1 MLAKSRFNPAAGL
14 ADFWTF
20 IRRPTPY
27 RWTFLALSILP
38 AAGMVYWGM
47 NSTSYG
53 QPERPKITYITT
65 LDPARSD
72 AQIAAENRENQL
84 IRDLRAAEEERFAE
98 AKRDLYKALG
108 KGVGMDVEAI
118 EAEAEAERAAEAARA
133 AREREA
139 LIGAGN
145 SAAPTSES
153 VGQ

>member
-27 RWTFLALSILP
+27 RWTFLSLSILP

-65 LDPARSD
+65 LDPTRSD
-72 AQIAAENRENQL
+72 AQIAAENRENQV
-84 IRDLRAAEEERFAE
+84 IRDLRAAEEERIAQ
-98 AKRDLYKALG
+98 AKRDIYKSLG

-118 EAEAEAERAAEAARA
+118 EAEAEAARAAEAAKA

-139 LIGAGN
+139 LIGARN
-145 SAAPTSES
+145 SAASASES
-153 VGQ
+153 GGQ